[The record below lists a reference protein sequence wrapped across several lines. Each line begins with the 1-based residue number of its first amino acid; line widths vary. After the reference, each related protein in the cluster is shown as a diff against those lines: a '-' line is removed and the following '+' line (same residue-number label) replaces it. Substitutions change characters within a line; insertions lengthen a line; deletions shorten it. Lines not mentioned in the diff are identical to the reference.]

1 MNVDHATI
9 HRWSIKLWSP
19 INQLA
24 KVCHCIARKT
34 LGWALLAFYTRYLH
48 DTFLVKTTAILI
60 AKFNSNNSISWPLQ
74 SVKI

>member
-1 MNVDHATI
+1 MIETIRYDLAYKLSDGELKKFNENVDHATI

-34 LGWALLAFYTRYLH
+34 LGWALLAFYTRYF
-48 DTFLVKTTAILI
+48 TRYILG
-60 AKFNSNNSISWPLQ
+60 
-74 SVKI
+74 